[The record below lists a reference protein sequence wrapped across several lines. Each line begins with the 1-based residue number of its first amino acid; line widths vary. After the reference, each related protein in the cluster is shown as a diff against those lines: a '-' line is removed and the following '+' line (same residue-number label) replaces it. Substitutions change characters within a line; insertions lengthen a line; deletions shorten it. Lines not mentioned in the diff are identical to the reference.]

1 MKGKLTK
8 ILGSK
13 ERPRLRVSVTLKH
26 VYAQIIDDEQGHT
39 IVSAST
45 AEKALKGGNMKP
57 NIESAKK
64 VGDSL
69 GKKALEKG
77 VSFVVFD
84 RGERRYHGKIK
95 ALADAAR
102 AAGLKF

>member
-26 VYAQIIDDEQGHT
+26 IYAQIIDDEKGCT
-39 IVSAST
+39 LVSSST
-45 AEKALKGGNMKP
+45 AEKALKAKKMKT

-64 VGDSL
+64 VGESL
-69 GKKALEKG
+69 GKKAVEKG
-77 VSFVVFD
+77 LSLVVFD
-84 RGERRYHGKIK
+84 RGERRYHGKVK